1 MMLFKIIRSAPL
13 MAAAL
18 SLTALGAAVQAG
30 TINSN
35 LQIEPGQTF
44 ELGGGQEGGFAV
56 TGTNTGPVAVVV
68 LSKAEGA
75 AAVERG
81 TVAPGG
87 PVDAKIAPG
96 EMALLRN
103 TSGQKTARLKLKI
116 SGDTS
121 SLGMTYSD
129 NP

>member
-1 MMLFKIIRSAPL
+1 MMPFKIFRPTSVLAT
-13 MAAAL
+13 AL
-18 SLTALGAAVQAG
+18 ALTALGAAVQAG

-44 ELGGGQEGGFAV
+44 ELGGGQEGGFVV

-75 AAVERG
+75 AEVARA

-87 PVDAKIAPG
+87 AVDAQIAPG

-103 TSGQKTARLKLKI
+103 TSDQKTATLKLKVT
-116 SGDTS
+116 GDTS
-121 SLGMTYSD
+121 SLGMSYAE

>member
-1 MMLFKIIRSAPL
+1 MPFKIVRPASVL
-13 MAAAL
+13 AAAL
-18 SLTALGAAVQAG
+18 TLAALGAAVQAG

-35 LQIEPGQTF
+35 LRIDPGQTF
-44 ELGGGQEGGFAV
+44 ELGGGQEGGFVV
-56 TGTNTGPVAVVV
+56 TGTNSGPVAVVV
-68 LSKAEGA
+68 LSKADGA

-87 PVDAKIAPG
+87 AVDAQIAAG

-103 TSGQKTARLKLKI
+103 TSSQKTARLKLKVT
-116 SGDTS
+116 GDTS
-121 SLGMTYSD
+121 SLGMSYAD

>member
-1 MMLFKIIRSAPL
+1 MPFKIVRPASVL
-13 MAAAL
+13 AAAL
-18 SLTALGAAVQAG
+18 TLAALGAAVQAG

-35 LQIEPGQTF
+35 LQIDPGQTF
-44 ELGGGQEGGFAV
+44 ELGGGQAGGFVV

-68 LSKAEGA
+68 LSKADGA

-87 PVDAKIAPG
+87 AVDARIAPG

-103 TSGQKTARLKLKI
+103 TSGEKTATLKLKVT
-116 SGDTS
+116 GDTS
-121 SLGMTYSD
+121 SLGMSYAE

>member
-1 MMLFKIIRSAPL
+1 MTIFTTARSLVLAL
-13 MAAAL
+13 TLAGAAA
-18 SLTALGAAVQAG
+18 TQAG
-30 TINSN
+30 EINSD

-44 ELGGGQEGGFAV
+44 ELGGGQPGGFTV
-56 TGTNTGPVAVVV
+56 KGRNSGTVVVAV
-68 LSKAEGA
+68 LGKRPDGQS
-75 AAVERG
+75 VERG

-87 PVDAKIAPG
+87 AVDARFAPG

-103 TSGQKTARLKLKI
+103 TSDVETARLRLVI

-121 SLGMTYSD
+121 SLGMTYSP

>member
-75 AAVERG
+75 AAMERG

-87 PVDAKIAPG
+87 AVDAKIAPG

-121 SLGMTYSD
+121 SLGMGYAD

>member
-1 MMLFKIIRSAPL
+1 MMPFKIVRPASVL
-13 MAAAL
+13 AAAL
-18 SLTALGAAVQAG
+18 SLAALGAAVQAG

-35 LQIEPGQTF
+35 LQIDPGQTF
-44 ELGGGQEGGFAV
+44 ELGGGQEGGFVV

-68 LSKAEGA
+68 LSKADGA

-87 PVDAKIAPG
+87 AVDARIAPG

-103 TSGQKTARLKLKI
+103 TSDEKTATLKLKVT
-116 SGDTS
+116 GDTS
-121 SLGMTYSD
+121 SLGMSYAD

>member
-1 MMLFKIIRSAPL
+1 MPFKIVRPASV
-13 MAAAL
+13 MATAL
-18 SLTALGAAVQAG
+18 ALAALGAAVQAG

-44 ELGGGQEGGFAV
+44 ELGGGQEGGFVV

-87 PVDAKIAPG
+87 AVDARIAPG

-103 TSGQKTARLKLKI
+103 TSDDKTARLKLKI
-116 SGDTS
+116 TGDTS
-121 SLGMTYSD
+121 SLGMSYAD

>member
-1 MMLFKIIRSAPL
+1 MPFKIVRPASVL
-13 MAAAL
+13 AAAL
-18 SLTALGAAVQAG
+18 TLAALGAAVQAG

-35 LQIEPGQTF
+35 LQIDPGQTF
-44 ELGGGQEGGFAV
+44 ELGGGQEGGFVV

-68 LSKAEGA
+68 LSKADGA
-75 AAVERG
+75 AAVERA

-87 PVDAKIAPG
+87 AVDAQIAPG

-103 TSGQKTARLKLKI
+103 TSSQKTARLKLKVA
-116 SGDTS
+116 GDTS
-121 SLGMTYSD
+121 SLGMSYAD